1 MSPLLRLDALHVTL
15 NVEGERRPVL
25 HDVSLDVAAG
35 EAVGLVGESGSG
47 KSMTVRSILRVLP
60 RGAEASGRIDFDG
73 ADVLAMPGKE
83 LRRFRSHEVAV
94 IHQDPRAAINP
105 VSTVGDF
112 LVEALIANHREDAR
126 EARARV
132 QRILSDVGIPDAARR
147 MRQYPHE
154 LSGGLL
160 QRVVIAAALAVRP
173 RLILADEPTTALDVT
188 TQSEVMGILDEMR
201 REHGLAMLF
210 ITHDLELAGAVCDR
224 IAVMYA
230 GSIVEEARPQAL
242 EDRPRHPYSRLLLDS
257 RPRIDQVADR
267 LEVIPG
273 RPISA
278 FEAGSG
284 CALAPRCPYAEPECT
299 ATAPVLR
306 PVGEGR
312 VRCHRTE
319 ELESALRRS
328 DKEASDAV

>member
-1 MSPLLRLDALHVTL
+1 MNPLLRLDALHVTL
-15 NVEGERRPVL
+15 DVDGERRPVL

-60 RGAEASGRIDFDG
+60 RGAETSGRIDFDG
-73 ADVLAMPGKE
+73 TDVLSMPAKD
-83 LRRFRSHEVAV
+83 LRRLRSHDLAV

-105 VSTVGDF
+105 VSSVGDF
-112 LVEALIANHREDAR
+112 LVEALVANHRENPR
-126 EARARV
+126 RARTRV
-132 QRILSDVGIPDAARR
+132 QGILSDVGIPDAARR

-160 QRVVIAAALAVRP
+160 QRVVIAAAISVRP
-173 RLILADEPTTALDVT
+173 RMILADEPTTALDVT

-230 GSIVEEARPQAL
+230 GSIVEESEPQAL
-242 EDRPRHPYSRLLLDS
+242 EDHPRHPYSRLLLDS
-257 RPRIDQVADR
+257 RPRIDQAADR

-278 FEAGSG
+278 FEVGPG
-284 CALAPRCPYAEPECT
+284 CALAPRCPHAEPRCT
-299 ATAPVLR
+299 ATVPALR
-306 PVGEGR
+306 PTGGGR
-312 VRCHRTE
+312 VRCLRSE
-319 ELESALRRS
+319 EIEPVLRRS
-328 DKEASDAV
+328 GTEVRDA

>member
-1 MSPLLRLDALHVTL
+1 MNPLLRLDALHVTL
-15 NVEGERRPVL
+15 DVDGERRPVL

-60 RGAEASGRIDFDG
+60 RGAETSGRIDFDG
-73 ADVLAMPGKE
+73 TDVLSMPAKD
-83 LRRFRSHEVAV
+83 LRRLRSHDLAV

-105 VSTVGDF
+105 VSSVGDF
-112 LVEALIANHREDAR
+112 LVEALVANHRENPR
-126 EARARV
+126 RARTRV
-132 QRILSDVGIPDAARR
+132 QGILSDVGIPDAARR

-160 QRVVIAAALAVRP
+160 QRVVIAAAIATRP
-173 RLILADEPTTALDVT
+173 RMILADEPTTALDVT

-230 GSIVEEARPQAL
+230 GSIVEESEPQAL
-242 EDRPRHPYSRLLLDS
+242 EDHPRHPYSRLLLDS
-257 RPRIDQVADR
+257 RPRIDQAADR

-278 FEAGSG
+278 FEVGPG
-284 CALAPRCPYAEPECT
+284 CALAPRCPHAEPRCT
-299 ATAPVLR
+299 TTVPALR
-306 PVGEGR
+306 PTGGGR
-312 VRCHRTE
+312 VRCLRSE
-319 ELESALRRS
+319 EIEPVLRRS
-328 DKEASDAV
+328 GTEVRDA

>member
-15 NVEGERRPVL
+15 NVDGERRPVL
-25 HDVSLDVAAG
+25 HDVSLDVGAG

-60 RGAEASGRIDFDG
+60 HGAETSGRIDFDG
-73 ADVLAMPGKE
+73 TDILSMPAKD
-83 LRRFRSHEVAV
+83 LRRLRSHEVAV

-112 LVEALIANHREDAR
+112 LVEALVANHQESPRQ
-126 EARARV
+126 ARARV
-132 QRILSDVGIPDAARR
+132 QDILSDVGIPDASRR

-160 QRVVIAAALAVRP
+160 QRVAIAAAIAVRP
-173 RLILADEPTTALDVT
+173 RMILADEPTTALDVT

-230 GSIVEEARPQAL
+230 GSIVEESRPQAL
-242 EDRPRHPYSRLLLDS
+242 EDHPRHPYSRLLLDS
-257 RPRIDQVADR
+257 RPRIDQAADR

-278 FEAGSG
+278 FEVGPG
-284 CALAPRCPYAEPECT
+284 CALAPRCPYAEPQCT
-299 ATAPVLR
+299 ATVPALR
-306 PVGEGR
+306 PAGEGR
-312 VRCHRTE
+312 VRCLRSE
-319 ELESALRRS
+319 EIEPVLRRS
-328 DKEASDAV
+328 GTEVRDV

>member
-15 NVEGERRPVL
+15 DVDGERRPVL

-60 RGAEASGRIDFDG
+60 RAARTSGRIEFDG
-73 ADVLAMPGKE
+73 TDVLSMPAKD
-83 LRRFRSHEVAV
+83 LRHLRSHEIAV

-105 VSTVGDF
+105 VATVGDF
-112 LVEALIANHREDAR
+112 LIEALVANHHENPRQ
-126 EARARV
+126 ARARV
-132 QRILSDVGIPDAARR
+132 QGILSDVGIADAPRR

-160 QRVVIAAALAVRP
+160 QRVVIAAAIAVRP
-173 RLILADEPTTALDVT
+173 RMILADEPTTALDVT

-230 GSIVEEARPQAL
+230 GSVVEEARPQAL
-242 EDRPRHPYSRLLLDS
+242 EDRPQHPYSRLLLDA
-257 RPRIDQVADR
+257 RPRIDQAADR

-278 FEAGSG
+278 FEVGPG
-284 CALAPRCPYAEPECT
+284 CALAPRCPYALPQCT
-299 ATAPVLR
+299 ATAPALR
-306 PVGEGR
+306 PAGEGR
-312 VRCHRTE
+312 VRCLRSE
-319 ELESALRRS
+319 ELQPVLRRL
-328 DKEASDAV
+328 DPEARDA

>member
-15 NVEGERRPVL
+15 DVDGERRPVL

-60 RGAEASGRIDFDG
+60 RGAETSGRIDFDG
-73 ADVLAMPGKE
+73 TDVLSMPAKD
-83 LRRFRSHEVAV
+83 LRRLRSHEIAV

-105 VSTVGDF
+105 VSSVGDF
-112 LVEALIANHREDAR
+112 LVEALVANHRENPR
-126 EARARV
+126 QARARV
-132 QRILSDVGIPDAARR
+132 QGILSDVGIPDAARR

-160 QRVVIAAALAVRP
+160 QRVVIAAAIAIRP
-173 RLILADEPTTALDVT
+173 RMILADEPTTALDVT

-230 GSIVEEARPQAL
+230 GSIVEESRPQTL
-242 EDRPRHPYSRLLLDS
+242 ENHPRHPYSRLLLDS
-257 RPRIDQVADR
+257 RPRIDQAADR

-278 FEAGSG
+278 FEVGPG
-284 CALAPRCPYAEPECT
+284 CALAPRCPHAQPQCT
-299 ATAPVLR
+299 ATVPALRPTGEGQVRCLRSEEIEPVLR
-306 PVGEGR
+306 RSGTE
-312 VRCHRTE
+312 VR
-319 ELESALRRS
+319 
-328 DKEASDAV
+328 DA